1 MELDGGMGLAK
12 SSRAGSGKES
22 LRAQVNTLRGKIAE
36 LRRFPLVKSDSAD
49 VGWLADPEA
58 QAQVAEV
65 SHTRHSSIC
74 PMPLRIVRR
83 RSREVFSL

>member
-12 SSRAGSGKES
+12 SRAGSGKES
-22 LRAQVNTLRGKIAE
+22 LRAQVNALRGKIAE
-36 LRRFPLVKSDSAD
+36 LRRFPVVKSDSTD

-65 SHTRHSSIC
+65 SPEPQVLVLDSSFTRHTHMS
-74 PMPLRIVRR
+74 
-83 RSREVFSL
+83 